1 MLDGKELSDELYVRL
16 FICKLRT
23 SYAYKCPITKRKEV
37 ENKALRYVQIN
48 TRIGEISVELAKED
62 LSKK

>member
-1 MLDGKELSDELYVRL
+1 MSEIGALIKEQLLEGNEVSDELYVRL

-37 ENKALRYVQIN
+37 EHKALRYVQIN
-48 TRIGEISVELAKED
+48 
-62 LSKK
+62 